1 MVEKNK
7 EYTVE
12 IEDNGYKGE
21 GIAKIDNFTIF
32 IQNAI
37 KGEKVKILIVKVLS
51 NYAFG
56 KLLEIIKPSPYR
68 VNTDCSAYPR
78 CGGCTYRHID
88 YEKTLEMKKQTVE
101 NSLKKENIIPKI
113 IKDTIGMGLPYYYRN
128 KLQYPFGI
136 NQHGEPAM
144 GIYSERSHE
153 IISIQ
158 KCKIQ
163 NELSQK
169 IADDIYKFVLKNNI
183 DVYNEKTLKGILRH
197 IVIKVGFYTNEVMV
211 ILVVNNPIFPKQDKL
226 ITYLKNKY
234 SEIKT
239 IVKNINT
246 ENTNV
251 IFGKENQILYG
262 TGYIQD
268 RLGDY
273 MFKISPL
280 SFYQTNPVQTEL
292 LYNIVLE
299 KAKLTGKE
307 IVFDLFCGIGTIGI
321 FLSKQ
326 AKKVYGIEIIE
337 DAIKDAK
344 ENAKINNISNIE
356 FHVGEVQKILPTLKD
371 IPNVVI
377 VDPPRRGCETSTIE
391 TLLQMKPE
399 KIIYVS
405 CNPATLVRDLKKL
418 SENYTVEEIQP
429 IDMFPFTSHV
439 ECVSVLKLKE
449 TIEK

>member
-1 MVEKNK
+1 MVEKNQ
-7 EYTVE
+7 EYIVE

-37 KGEKVKILIVKVLS
+37 KGEKVRILIVKVLA

-56 KLLEIIKPSPYR
+56 KLLEVIKHSPHR
-68 VNTDCSAYPR
+68 VNADCSTYPK

-88 YEKTLEMKKQTVE
+88 YEKTLEMKKEMVV
-101 NSLKKENIIPKI
+101 NCLKKENVIAEV
-113 IKDTIGMGLPYYYRN
+113 IKDTVGMGVPYYYRN
-128 KLQYPFGI
+128 KLQYPLGV
-136 NQHGEPAM
+136 NRNGEAVV

-153 IISIQ
+153 IIPTP

-163 NELSQK
+163 NELAQQ
-169 IADDIYKFVLKNNI
+169 IVDDIYKFVLENNI
-183 DVYNEKTLKGILRH
+183 EVYNEKTLQGILRH
-197 IVIKVGFYTNEVMV
+197 IVIKIGFYTNEVMI

-226 ITYLKNKY
+226 IEYLKNKY

-251 IFGKENQILYG
+251 IFGKKNQILYG

-344 ENAKINNISNIE
+344 ENAKINNISNTE

-439 ECVSVLKLKE
+439 ECVVAMTLRE
-449 TIEK
+449 TL